1 MTTMSAELIKDSAGP
16 SGKRITTFQLRFPR
30 FIHAEF
36 MTHRMFSRNASSS
49 RAVPVARMIADVE
62 ADPVVPLFWGKNQ
75 PGMQAREEMDER
87 GQAYG
92 RAVWERATEDALH
105 AAQCL
110 MDLGAHKQIINRLLE
125 PFSHINVVCTATE
138 WDNFFALRMHEDAE
152 PHINLLATIMH
163 QAMQD
168 STPQVLKAGEWH
180 LPYVDEDMPL
190 ETALKVS
197 TARCARVS
205 YMTHD
210 QQPSTVEKDVALAEK
225 LMAQVPMHASPMEHQ
240 AQACGSDQTYANFAG
255 FASYRWMLER
265 GWTA

>member
-1 MTTMSAELIKDSAGP
+1 MTTMQAEIIKDSVGP
-16 SGKRITTFQLRFPR
+16 SSKRITTFQLRYPR

-75 PGMQAREEMDER
+75 PGMQAREELSSTPRDFCWLEWNTAM
-87 GQAYG
+87 
-92 RAVWERATEDALH
+92 H
-105 AAQCL
+105 AAINAAYK
-110 MDLGAHKQIINRLLE
+110 MARIGAHKQIINRILE
-125 PFSHINVVCTATE
+125 PYSHINVVCTATE

-163 QAMQD
+163 QAMRD
-168 STPQVLKAGEWH
+168 STPQPLQAGEWH
-180 LPYVDEDMPL
+180 LPYVDKDMPL

-197 TARCARVS
+197 TSRCARVS

-240 AQACGSDQTYANFAG
+240 AMAWRVDQQFSNFRG
-255 FASYRWMLER
+255 FQSYRNRLEWS
-265 GWTA
+265 GLA

>member
-16 SGKRITTFQLRFPR
+16 SGKRISTFQLRYPR

-75 PGMQAREEMDER
+75 PGMQAGAEMEGHDR
-87 GQAYG
+87 
-92 RAVWERATEDALH
+92 RMALEH
-105 AAQCL
+105 WNRSCRNALASAKCL
-110 MDLGAHKQIINRLLE
+110 NDYGAHKQIINRILE
-125 PFSHINVVCTATE
+125 PYAHINVVCTATE

-152 PHINLLATIMH
+152 PHIQLLATIMH
-163 QAMQD
+163 QAMRD
-168 STPQVLKAGEWH
+168 STPQQLKSGEWH

-210 QQPSTVEKDVALAEK
+210 QQPSTVEKDVALADK
-225 LMAQVPMHASPMEHQ
+225 LMTQVPMHASPMEHQ
-240 AQACGSDQTYANFAG
+240 AMAWSRDARFANFIG
-255 FASYRWMLER
+255 FESWRHKMEHPL
-265 GWTA
+265 